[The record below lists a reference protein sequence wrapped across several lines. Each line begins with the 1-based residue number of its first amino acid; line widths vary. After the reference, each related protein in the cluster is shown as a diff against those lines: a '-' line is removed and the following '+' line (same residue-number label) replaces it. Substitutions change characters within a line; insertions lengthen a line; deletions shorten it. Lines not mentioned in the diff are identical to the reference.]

1 MSKILIGI
9 DPDVDKSG
17 VAYIGINKEMQLN
30 NMTFF
35 ELFDYLAYAKKVSE
49 NILITSS
56 IPLKVY
62 IEAGWLNKTNW
73 HANKLVKDEIK
84 NIFSSK
90 GFNVQ
95 ALYKL
100 IAIVAQIG
108 ARTGANHETGRK
120 IAEMC
125 EHLHIDY
132 ELVRPTQ
139 SKVKADYFKQMTK
152 YQKRTNQEQRDAAM
166 LIWGR

>member
-17 VAYIGINKEMQLN
+17 VAIMESGKLTLKNLTM
-30 NMTFF
+30 F
-35 ELFDYLAYAKKVSE
+35 ELFDELTFIKSLDVNVK
-49 NILITSS
+49 I
-56 IPLKVY
+56 Y

-73 HANKLVKDEIK
+73 HTSGKM
-84 NIFSSK
+84 NI
-90 GFNVQ
+90 
-95 ALYKL
+95 AT
-100 IAIVAQIG
+100 VAQIG

-125 EHLHIDY
+125 EYLKIDY

-139 SKVKADYFKQMTK
+139 SKVKAIFFKQLTK
-152 YQKRTNQEQRDAAM
+152 YQGRTNQEQRDAAM

>member
-17 VAYIGINKEMQLN
+17 VAYIGIDCVLILDNL
-30 NMTFF
+30 TFF
-35 ELFDYLAYAKKVSE
+35 KLYDFLSYVKNLSE
-49 NILITSS
+49 KGKIIAT
-56 IPLKVY
+56 PLKVY

-73 HANKLVKDEIK
+73 HT
-84 NIFSSK
+84 SSK
-90 GFNVQ
+90 MN
-95 ALYKL
+95 
-100 IAIVAQIG
+100 IATVAQIG

-125 EHLHIDY
+125 EYLKINY

-139 SKVKADYFKQMTK
+139 SKVDAVYFKQLTK
-152 YQKRTNQEQRDAAM
+152 YQGRTNQEQRDAAM
-166 LIWGR
+166 LIWGM

>member
-1 MSKILIGI
+1 MSKMLIGI

-17 VAYIGINKEMQLN
+17 VAIMESGKLTLKNLTM
-30 NMTFF
+30 F
-35 ELFDYLAYAKKVSE
+35 ELFDELTFIKSLDVNVK
-49 NILITSS
+49 I
-56 IPLKVY
+56 Y

-73 HANKLVKDEIK
+73 HTSGKM
-84 NIFSSK
+84 NI
-90 GFNVQ
+90 
-95 ALYKL
+95 AT
-100 IAIVAQIG
+100 VAQIG

-125 EHLHIDY
+125 EYLKIDY

-139 SKVKADYFKQMTK
+139 SKVKAIFFKQLTK
-152 YQKRTNQEQRDAAM
+152 YQGRTNQEQRDAAM

>member
-1 MSKILIGI
+1 MRKILIGI
-9 DPDVDKSG
+9 DPDVDKAG
-17 VAYIGINKEMQLN
+17 VAYIGTNKEMQLN

-35 ELFDYLAYAKKVSE
+35 ELFDYLAYGKKVSE
-49 NILITSS
+49 RNIITAS
-56 IPLKVY
+56 IHIKVY

-73 HANKLVKDEIK
+73 HVSKLVKDEIK

-90 GFNVQ
+90 GFNLQ
-95 ALYKL
+95 ALHKL

-125 EHLHIDY
+125 EYLKIDY

-139 SKVKADYFKQMTK
+139 SKVDAVYFKQLTK
-152 YQKRTNQEQRDAAM
+152 YQGRTNQEQRDAAM

>member
-17 VAYIGINKEMQLN
+17 VS
-30 NMTFF
+30 MTGSGELRLFNLDFF
-35 ELFDYLAYAKKVSE
+35 NLFDHLKYVKELADNSYTIVVP
-49 NILITSS
+49 I
-56 IPLKVY
+56 KVY

-73 HANKLVKDEIK
+73 HT
-84 NIFSSK
+84 SSK
-90 GFNVQ
+90 MNT
-95 ALYKL
+95 AT
-100 IAIVAQIG
+100 VAQIG

-125 EHLHIDY
+125 EYLKIDY

-139 SKVKADYFKQMTK
+139 SKVDAVYFKQLTK
-152 YQKRTNQEQRDAAM
+152 YQGRTNQEQRDAAM